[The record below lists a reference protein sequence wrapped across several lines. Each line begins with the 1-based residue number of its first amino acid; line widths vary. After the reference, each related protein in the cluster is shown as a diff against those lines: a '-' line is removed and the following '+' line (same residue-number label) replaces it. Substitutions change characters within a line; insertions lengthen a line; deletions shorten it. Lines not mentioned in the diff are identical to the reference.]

1 MNRSLRRSQSAKQ
14 MAVSGPNESV
24 DNRGKVAWHLRWQGD
39 WCRRL
44 GSPLYGNLLDGAA
57 ADVELGGPCA
67 TALEPHAQ
75 DSHGSALAL
84 RFMGAVHRLVLEGRA
99 PQLARHYPSAGGTPD
114 PATLW
119 SDFLATVKQ
128 SMDSLPDLIEL
139 TVQTNEVGRAAA
151 LLGGWLSIARAC
163 GGLPVCALELGAS
176 AGLLMRWDH
185 YRYEHRSGGWGDPAS
200 PVRLHHPWLGHAP
213 DLSFNVDVAER
224 RGCDLNP
231 LDPTTETGRIT
242 LESYLWADQL
252 ERLTRLRAAI
262 EVARRVPAVVDEADA
277 PGWLAEQ
284 LTRRRRRAVTVV
296 YHTIVVQYLS
306 DAARAGVERL
316 IHEAGG
322 RASPDAPVAWLR
334 MEPAGD
340 AADVRLTI
348 WPDGDEKLIAR
359 SGYHGADIDW
369 YG

>member
-1 MNRSLRRSQSAKQ
+1 
-14 MAVSGPNESV
+14 VSGANELV
-24 DNRGKVAWHLRWQGD
+24 DYAGDRAKVAQHLRWQAD

-44 GSPLYGNLLDGAA
+44 GSSLYGDLLDGAA

-67 TALEPHAQ
+67 TVLVPHAR
-75 DSHGSALAL
+75 DPHGSALAL

-99 PQLARHYPSAGGTPD
+99 PHLARHYPSAGGTPD
-114 PATLW
+114 RATLW
-119 SDFLATVKQ
+119 SDFVATVELSADRLQ
-128 SMDSLPDLIEL
+128 DLVEL

-151 LLGGWLSIARAC
+151 LLGGWLLIARAC
-163 GGLPVCALELGAS
+163 PGLPVCALELGAS
-176 AGLLMRWDH
+176 AGLLLRWDH
-185 YRYEHRSGGWGDPAS
+185 YRYEHRSGGWGDPTS
-200 PVRLHHPWLGHAP
+200 PVRLHRPWRGDAP
-213 DLSFNVDVAER
+213 DFSISVRVDER

-231 LDPTTETGRIT
+231 LDPTTEPGRTT

-252 ERLTRLRAAI
+252 ERLKRLRAAI
-262 EVARRVPAVVDEADA
+262 EVARTVPAMVDEADA
-277 PGWLAEQ
+277 PAWLAEQ
-284 LTRRRRRAVTVV
+284 LARSRHGAVTVV

-306 DAARAGVERL
+306 DPSRAEVERL
-316 IHEAGG
+316 IGAIGG
-322 RASPDAPVAWLR
+322 RAGPDAPVAWLR

-348 WPDGDEKLIAR
+348 WPDGEEKLIAR